1 MSDNK
6 EVLTVAELDISNQ
19 AGEILSSDT
28 RVFNITAVIQTAK
41 DAAVNWSEDRCAS
54 MGAALAFYTMFSIAP
69 MVLIALAIA
78 GMVFGEQAARGEI
91 LAQLRGLFGQSAGQA
106 VEAMLA
112 SASKPGQGL
121 LSAAI
126 GAVLLL
132 VGSTTMMAELKDS
145 LDRIFK
151 SVPDPTNGVWGLL
164 RTRILSFGM
173 VLVLAF
179 LLLVSMIFGAAIA
192 AMQKFWSP
200 AFENFTLLLQVVN
213 LVTGL
218 VLTMVMFAMIYKWMP
233 RVKLAWRDVWM
244 GALCTSILFLAG
256 RTVIGLYIG
265 TTGVGSSYGAAGALV
280 VLLLWVYYSAQ
291 IFLYG
296 AQLTSLYA
304 ERFGSRKGAKVLR
317 C

>member
-1 MSDNK
+1 MTAS
-6 EVLTVAELDISNQ
+6 
-19 AGEILSSDT
+19 GEI
-28 RVFNITAVIQTAK
+28 FNIAATFKIAK
-41 DAAVNWSEDRCAS
+41 DAAVNWSDDRCAS
-54 MGAALAFYTMFSIAP
+54 MGAALAFYTTFSIAP

-78 GMVFGEQAARGEI
+78 GLFFGEQAARGEI
-91 LAQLRGLFGQSAGQA
+91 LAQLRGLFGESAGHA

-112 SASKPGQGL
+112 SANKPGQGIV
-121 LSAAI
+121 SAAI
-126 GAVLLL
+126 GMALLL

-151 SVPDPTNGVWGLL
+151 SAPDPTNGIWALL
-164 RTRILSFGM
+164 RTRLLSFSM

-192 AMQKFWSP
+192 ALQKFWTP
-200 AFENFTLLLQVVN
+200 AFENFALLLQVVN
-213 LVTGL
+213 VVTGL
-218 VLTMVMFAMIYKWMP
+218 VLTMAMFAMIYKWMP

-244 GALCTSILFLAG
+244 GASCTSILFLAG
-256 RTVIGLYIG
+256 RTVIGLYID

-296 AQLTSLYA
+296 AELTSLFA
-304 ERFGSRKGAKVLR
+304 ERFGSRKNLKRPSG
-317 C
+317 